1 MSLDPAHVF
10 DTMQCAYRNG
20 VLAKFTIIQG
30 EALEAVIEQSGW
42 NMGDL
47 LNRLDEAE
55 EKTVMRID
63 RLLDRIGPLL
73 KYADNDTLM
82 KLLSRLL
89 DIGLVRKMVV
99 AAMKSLILK
108 NLPGQAS
115 PSLSER
121 IKAATGKAA

>member
-10 DTMQCAYRNG
+10 DAMQCAYRNG
-20 VLAKFTIIQG
+20 VLDKFTIIQG
-30 EALEAVIEQSGW
+30 EALEAVIKQSGL

-63 RLLDRIGPLL
+63 RLLDRLGPLL
-73 KYADNDTLM
+73 KYASNDRLM

-89 DIGLVRKMVV
+89 DIGLVRKMVI
-99 AAMKSLILK
+99 AGMKSAILK
-108 NLPGQAS
+108 NLPGQAP
-115 PSLSER
+115 PSLAER
-121 IKAATGKAA
+121 IKAVTGKAA